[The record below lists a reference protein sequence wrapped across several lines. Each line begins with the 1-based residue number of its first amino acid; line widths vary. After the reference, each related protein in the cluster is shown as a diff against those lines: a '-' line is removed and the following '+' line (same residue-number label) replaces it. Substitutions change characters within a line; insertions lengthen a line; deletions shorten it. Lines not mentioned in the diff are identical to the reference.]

1 MDEIFVDAPHVIFVT
16 GTGTDVGKTY
26 ATGWLA
32 KRMTQAGRK
41 VITQKL
47 IQTGCRDRSEDIEA
61 HRRIMGIP
69 LQPRDLDH
77 TTDPIILSYPASPH
91 LAAHIDGVE
100 LDYDVAARC
109 TERLASEYDC
119 VLVEGAGGLMVP
131 LKEDFMT
138 LDYIVQHNLP
148 TAAVVNGQLGSIN
161 HALLTLQALQRGG
174 ATLWAVVYNTY
185 FDTDKIISDE
195 TRKYLREYVSHHH
208 PAAHYIV
215 MD

>member
-1 MDEIFVDAPHVIFVT
+1 MDEKFVDAPHVIFVT

-32 KRMTQAGRK
+32 KRMAQAGRK

-69 LQPRDLDH
+69 MQPRDLDH

-148 TAAVVNGQLGSIN
+148 TAVVVNGQLGSTN

-174 ATLWAVVYNTY
+174 ATLWSVVYNTY

-195 TRKYLREYVSHHH
+195 TRKYLREYVTRHH